1 MQRDITRNQGSS
13 PRVRGTQGRS
23 RPRTPAG
30 GIIPAC
36 AGNTAMIAISP
47 PEIWDHPRVC
57 GEHPALFCA
66 MFCTLGSSPRVR
78 GTRDDAVVVLGHD
91 GIIPACAGNTSAYR
105 LVSSATWDH
114 PRVCGEHLHDQ
125 WIAEK
130 KPGSSPRVRGTLDL
144 HDCHGAVQGIIPACA
159 GNTLPFP
166 VNTGVSRDHPRVCG
180 EHLAATTTNAA

>member
-130 KPGSSPRVRGTLDL
+130 KPGSSPRVRGTRRVRILIGL
-144 HDCHGAVQGIIPACA
+144 RTGIIPACA
-159 GNTLPFP
+159 GNTRGHSCRFLYMW
-166 VNTGVSRDHPRVCG
+166 DHPRVCG
-180 EHLAATTTNAA
+180 EHSTVPTTYKA

>member
-1 MQRDITRNQGSS
+1 
-13 PRVRGTQGRS
+13 
-23 RPRTPAG
+23 
-30 GIIPAC
+30 
-36 AGNTAMIAISP
+36 MIAISP

-114 PRVCGEHLHDQ
+114 PRVCGEH
-125 WIAEK
+125 
-130 KPGSSPRVRGTLDL
+130 
-144 HDCHGAVQGIIPACA
+144 
-159 GNTLPFP
+159 
-166 VNTGVSRDHPRVCG
+166 
-180 EHLAATTTNAA
+180 AAFAS